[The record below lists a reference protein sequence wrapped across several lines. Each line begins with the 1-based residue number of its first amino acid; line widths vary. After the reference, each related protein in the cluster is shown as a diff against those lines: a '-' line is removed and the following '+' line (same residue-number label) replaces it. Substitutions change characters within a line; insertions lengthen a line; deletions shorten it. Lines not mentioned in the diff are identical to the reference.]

1 MNSCSHTAL
10 PLLLLDLDDTIA
22 DRAAAVVAWAGAVSQ
37 QWAPDDADAVAYLV
51 EQDADGYRPREELFA
66 VLAERFALCEPVEV
80 LVADFRDAL
89 RAALPPVSEDVKQ
102 RLRALRAGGWKVAVV
117 TNGGAESQA
126 GKIDQLELL
135 PLLDACCIS
144 GALGIRKP
152 DPRIFQ
158 IAAERCG
165 ETLDGAWMV
174 GDSEVDVVGAHRAGI
189 GSIWLHR
196 GRQWTREDV
205 SPDRVA
211 DDLAGALAMLA

>member
-1 MNSCSHTAL
+1 M

-22 DRAAAVVAWAGAVSQ
+22 DREAAFAAWARAQ
-37 QWAPDDADAVAYLV
+37 AARWAPDDGDAVAFLV
-51 EQDADGYRPREELFA
+51 EQDASGYRPREELFA
-66 VLAERFALCEPVEV
+66 LLAERYALREPVEA
-80 LVADFRDAL
+80 LVADFREAL
-89 RAALPPVSEDVKQ
+89 RAALPPVAEDVKQ
-102 RLRALRAGGWKVAVV
+102 RLLALRAAGWKIAVV
-117 TNGGAESQA
+117 TNGGADSQA

-174 GDSEVDVVGAHRAGI
+174 GDAEVDIVGAHRAGI
-189 GSIWLHR
+189 ASIWLHR
-196 GRQWTREDV
+196 GREWSREDV
-205 SPDRVA
+205 RPDHVA
-211 DDLAGALAMLA
+211 DDLAGALELLA